1 MCVRVMM
8 RSLLHQYFLVA
19 AMLTLLLLLTS
30 LWLPQGTVQ
39 DCESSWLPCLSDPN
53 SKVPPAVAAG
63 SELGTHTDNIIIRS
77 DVINPNPAIV
87 PECPGQHFQV
97 SHLLLYLD
105 SALSPASDVLL
116 EPYLLCWEEL
126 IKFMEALGPL
136 VGFFTNKVQEK
147 ITLIRQLAEED
158 SGKHRLLTPPPTN
171 SVLLSHNPHNHAYHS
186 VCSMLDT
193 ELRLGVV
200 SFDRQTPSGSRTLL
214 RLHRSLLWLQ
224 LLLMKLWLEPGHVS
238 RSLGEV
244 CEEAYSEALAPYHPW
259 LLQKLARLAF
269 KAMPEHTVLLSM
281 VCVNTHEEAEPII
294 RTIVTAISEVRR
306 RTHNELEKR
315 NMLNLP

>member
-1 MCVRVMM
+1 M

-19 AMLTLLLLLTS
+19 AMLTLLLFLTS

-53 SKVPPAVAAG
+53 RMVHPVGVAE
-63 SELGTHTDNIIIRS
+63 SDVGTHTDNITIRS
-77 DVINPNPAIV
+77 DSINPKPVIIS
-87 PECPGQHFQV
+87 ECPGQHFQV
-97 SHLLLYLD
+97 SQLLLYLN
-105 SALSPASDVLL
+105 SALSPTSDVLL
-116 EPYLLCWEEL
+116 DPYLLCWEEL

-136 VGFFTNKVQEK
+136 VSFFTYKVQEK

-158 SGKHRLLTPPPTN
+158 SGKHRLLTLLPTN
-171 SVLLSHNPHNHAYHS
+171 SPLLTHNPLSHTYHS
-186 VCSMLDT
+186 VRSMLDT
-193 ELRLGVV
+193 ELQLGVV

-224 LLLMKLWLEPGHVS
+224 LLLMKLWLEPGHVR

-244 CEEAYSEALAPYHPW
+244 CEEAYSEALAPHHPW
-259 LLQKLARLAF
+259 LLQRVARLAF
-269 KAMPEHTVLLSM
+269 KAMPEHTVLLRM

-315 NMLNLP
+315 NMLDLP